1 MSQRLD
7 RVNELLKREISA
19 CIEKSFEFTNILV
32 TVHAVET
39 GKDLKAA
46 NVFIGVIGGQGEA
59 DRVISKLN
67 AKRGFI
73 QGVVMKRVVLRNTP
87 KLTFVAD
94 DSVERGVRV
103 LNILEEL
110 GDMDLENSDE
120 SPDN

>member
-32 TVHAVET
+32 TIHAVET
-39 GKDLKAA
+39 AKDLKAA
-46 NVFIGVIGGQGEA
+46 TVFIGVIGEEVEA
-59 DRVISKLN
+59 DQVISRLN
-67 AKRGFI
+67 AKHGFI

-87 KLTFVAD
+87 RLTFVAD
-94 DSVERGVRV
+94 NSVERGVRV

-110 GDMDLENSDE
+110 GEIDLENGNE

>member
-46 NVFIGVIGGQGEA
+46 TVFIGVIGGQGEA

>member
-1 MSQRLD
+1 MSQRLE

-46 NVFIGVIGGQGEA
+46 TVFIGVIGGQSES
-59 DRVISKLN
+59 DQVISKLN
-67 AKRGFI
+67 SKHGFI
-73 QGVVMKRVVLRNTP
+73 QATVMKRVVLRNTP

-94 DSVERGVRV
+94 ASVERGVRV

-110 GDMDLENSDE
+110 GEIDLENGYGDPE
-120 SPDN
+120 N